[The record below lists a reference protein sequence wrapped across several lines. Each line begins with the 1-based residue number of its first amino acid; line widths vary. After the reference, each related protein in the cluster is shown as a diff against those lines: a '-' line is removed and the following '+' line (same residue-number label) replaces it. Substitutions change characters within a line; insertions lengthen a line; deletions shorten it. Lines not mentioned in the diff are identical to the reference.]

1 MDDLNARCAWSL
13 RAFASRGEGVCDML
27 CLPSEQPNV
36 RNNLEPSISSSSSS
50 FDDGKQQRRR
60 GQQPLVLIAGNG
72 SSLAL
77 LDTSRVTRKAFSAS
91 VTPTLVASW
100 DMYDLASRELARVDD
115 THGAKLP
122 ARRWMA
128 AHRLSLLRVLGCTSG
143 DGGGRGAIVSRFEV
157 GIVVKCGWM
166 FVAELGIVT
175 RSSGTTTTAACATTS
190 GTNADS
196 TMLRLRLVHRTPRVQ
211 CFNSSNERLTTL
223 GGMALQFSLP
233 DTPIVSSRQS
243 FTNGGNMT
251 WVGDVGARRYT
262 LPSKNKYE
270 LCEAH
275 GTVTSVSPTSDDD
288 GVETSSSLSISNQ
301 EGPRRR
307 RPGEGLILADFD
319 SGCLD
324 AIDRTTVDTCG
335 EMGAERERRF
345 GADSPVVRARLPLSE
360 GRHPLS
366 ISVHPRGEWM
376 VAGYG
381 TNNGRGGASTNPVEL
396 VCMRKK

>member
-1 MDDLNARCAWSL
+1 
-13 RAFASRGEGVCDML
+13 
-27 CLPSEQPNV
+27 
-36 RNNLEPSISSSSSS
+36 
-50 FDDGKQQRRR
+50 
-60 GQQPLVLIAGNG
+60 
-72 SSLAL
+72 
-77 LDTSRVTRKAFSAS
+77 
-91 VTPTLVASW
+91 
-100 DMYDLASRELARVDD
+100 
-115 THGAKLP
+115 
-122 ARRWMA
+122 
-128 AHRLSLLRVLGCTSG
+128 
-143 DGGGRGAIVSRFEV
+143 
-157 GIVVKCGWM
+157 
-166 FVAELGIVT
+166 
-175 RSSGTTTTAACATTS
+175 
-190 GTNADS
+190 
-196 TMLRLRLVHRTPRVQ
+196 
-211 CFNSSNERLTTL
+211 
-223 GGMALQFSLP
+223 
-233 DTPIVSSRQS
+233 
-243 FTNGGNMT
+243 MT